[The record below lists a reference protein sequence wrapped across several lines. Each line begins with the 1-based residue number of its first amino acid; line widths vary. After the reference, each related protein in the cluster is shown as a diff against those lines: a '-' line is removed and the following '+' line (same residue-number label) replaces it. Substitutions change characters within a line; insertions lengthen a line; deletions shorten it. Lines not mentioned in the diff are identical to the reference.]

1 MSVLRRLIPGKR
13 DMLGTIGAGILLFV
27 ALGAVLAPMIAPY
40 DPTAISLL
48 DRMQPPMWL
57 EGGSLAHPLGTD
69 NLGRD
74 MLSRVIYGSRISL
87 AVGVAAVIVGA
98 AIGSTIGIVA
108 GYFGGWVDS
117 ILSVVIN
124 AQLSFPFILLA
135 IFILSTFGGGFW
147 PVVLVLALGA
157 WVNYARVVRG
167 TVMSVRT
174 QDYVHAAISVG
185 VPTLRLLR
193 TTVLP
198 NTLSP
203 IIVVASFSMAQAILA
218 EAALSFLG
226 VGVDGANPSWGVML
240 NDGRAYL
247 QTAWWLTAM
256 PGLAIAIT
264 VLGGNLCGDWLQD
277 RFNPR
282 IGN

>member
-1 MSVLRRLIPGKR
+1 MTGWTRFRPRGR
-13 DMLGTIGAGILLFV
+13 DTLGMIGLVILLLAMTC
-27 ALGAVLAPMIAPY
+27 ALLAPWIVPY

-48 DRMQPPMWL
+48 DRMLPPMWL
-57 EGGSLAHPLGTD
+57 DGGTAAHPLGTD

-74 MLSRVIYGSRISL
+74 MLSRVMYGSRISL

-108 GYFGGWVDS
+108 GYFGGWTDS

-135 IFILSTFGGGFW
+135 IFLLATFGGGFW

-167 TVMSVRT
+167 LVMSVKN

-185 VPTLRLLR
+185 VPTARILR

-203 IIVVASFSMAQAILA
+203 IVVVASFSMAQAILA

-226 VGVDGANPSWGVML
+226 VGVDGSNPSWGVML

>member
-1 MSVLRRLIPGKR
+1 MSRLARFRPGKR
-13 DMLGTIGAGILLFV
+13 DVLGTTGAGILLIA
-27 ALGAVLAPMIAPY
+27 ALCALLAPWIAPY

-48 DRMQPPMWL
+48 TRMQPPFWL

-74 MLSRVIYGSRISL
+74 MLSRVIFGSRISL

-98 AIGSTIGIVA
+98 TIGSTIGIVA
-108 GYFGGWVDS
+108 GYFGGWIDS
-117 ILSVVIN
+117 LLSIVIN

-135 IFILSTFGGGFW
+135 IFLLATFGGGFW
-147 PVVLVLALGA
+147 PVVFVLALGA

-167 TVMSVRT
+167 MVMSVKN

-185 VPTLRLLR
+185 VPTTRILR

-203 IIVVASFSMAQAILA
+203 IVVVASFSMAQAILA

-226 VGVDGANPSWGVML
+226 VGVDGSNPSWGVML

-256 PGLAIAIT
+256 PGLAVALT
-264 VLGGNLCGDWLQD
+264 VLGGNLSGDWLQD

-282 IGN
+282 IGD

>member
-1 MSVLRRLIPGKR
+1 MNGLMRYRPGKR
-13 DMLGTIGAGILLFV
+13 DTLGLIGAVILLLAAIC
-27 ALGAVLAPMIAPY
+27 ALLAPWIAPY

-48 DRMQPPMWL
+48 ARMQPPMWL
-57 EGGSLAHPLGTD
+57 DGGSAAHPLGTD

-74 MLSRVIYGSRISL
+74 MLSRVIWGSRISL
-87 AVGVAAVIVGA
+87 AVGVAAVVVGA
-98 AIGSTIGIVA
+98 SIGSTIGIVA
-108 GYFGGWVDS
+108 GYFGGWIDS

-135 IFILSTFGGGFW
+135 IFLLATLGGGFW
-147 PVVLVLALGA
+147 PVVFVLALGA

-167 TVMSVRT
+167 VVMSVKN
-174 QDYVHAAISVG
+174 QDYVHAVISVG
-185 VPTLRLLR
+185 VPTRRILR

-198 NTLSP
+198 NTMSP
-203 IIVVASFSMAQAILA
+203 IVVVASFSMAQAILA

-226 VGVDGANPSWGVML
+226 VGVDGSNPSWGVML
-240 NDGRAYL
+240 NDGRDYL

-256 PGLAIAIT
+256 PGLAIAVT